1 MCVSSDVFLNLCELY
16 PDTSERLRTM
26 ALEKREVTLLFLSQV
41 KKIEMPPRLAGDLA
55 TLQSHVFG
63 TEGTIG
69 TIESHNTVAKQ
80 FKLEDPNQKG

>member
-1 MCVSSDVFLNLCELY
+1 
-16 PDTSERLRTM
+16 M

-69 TIESHNTVAKQ
+69 TVESAKL